1 MNRYGSP
8 LTEFLKY
15 GLEMFFGFEF
25 FLSEPD
31 SPSLLLLLV
40 AGLLGFEF
48 IGLLGLHV
56 VMVDELLFVVLGDEF
71 HSS

>member
-8 LTEFLKY
+8 LTELLKY

-25 FLSEPD
+25 FLPEPD

-40 AGLLGFEF
+40 VGLLGLEF
-48 IGLLGLHV
+48 IGLLRLHV
-56 VMVDELLFVVLGDEF
+56 VVVDELLLVVLGDEF